1 MVRELVI
8 SVYLLIF
15 KWLFNLLKLLPL
27 ENKVVFLITFGDNS
41 RYVFEE
47 MKNQEIPVDTVVLYK
62 GSSIRHFQ
70 NYKEISAIPFE
81 SANLIN
87 VIKSIYHLATS
98 KYIFVDNYFGVLSVT
113 DFKEE
118 VTCVQLWH
126 ASGAIKKFGLED
138 ESNKF
143 RSKRANERFQRVYR
157 NFHKVVVGSDV
168 MANIFMKAFNI
179 PSEGILRTGIPRT
192 DFFYNLN
199 LQNELIS
206 KLVKENPELK
216 YKKKILYA
224 PTYRDNELNSFH
236 LELDLRKMHEELGD
250 DHIILLRLHPAIK
263 CDVKFSE
270 LYPGFVFDYSS
281 SKYDIN
287 ELLLIS
293 NFLISDYSSIPYEYS
308 LLNRPMIFFAYDLE
322 AYKKERGLWD
332 QYESMLP
339 GPVVSN
345 TSDIIDLIK
354 ENKFNF
360 DLINEYAKKWNKYS
374 NGKSS
379 EKLIKYLF
387 TQESVSVK
395 RRAL

>member
-224 PTYRDNELNSFH
+224 PTYRDNELN
-236 LELDLRKMHEELGD
+236 
-250 DHIILLRLHPAIK
+250 
-263 CDVKFSE
+263 
-270 LYPGFVFDYSS
+270 
-281 SKYDIN
+281 
-287 ELLLIS
+287 
-293 NFLISDYSSIPYEYS
+293 
-308 LLNRPMIFFAYDLE
+308 
-322 AYKKERGLWD
+322 
-332 QYESMLP
+332 
-339 GPVVSN
+339 
-345 TSDIIDLIK
+345 
-354 ENKFNF
+354 
-360 DLINEYAKKWNKYS
+360 
-374 NGKSS
+374 
-379 EKLIKYLF
+379 
-387 TQESVSVK
+387 
-395 RRAL
+395 